1 MENKTKLLLP
11 AVSLESAQTLFQ
23 RSNKSITYPTL
34 LLVGNY
40 PSYAWLSDNIS
51 SRVVPAET
59 AIQKC
64 F

>member
-23 RSNKSITYPTL
+23 RSNKSITL

-40 PSYAWLSDNIS
+40 PSYAWLSENIS